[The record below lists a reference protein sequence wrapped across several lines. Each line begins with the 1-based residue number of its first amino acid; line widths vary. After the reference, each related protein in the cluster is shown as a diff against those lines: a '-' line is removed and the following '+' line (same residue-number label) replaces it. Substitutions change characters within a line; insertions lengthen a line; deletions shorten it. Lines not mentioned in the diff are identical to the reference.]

1 MKRESVKR
9 RSSLTISL
17 RSFVLP
23 SSSLSGDVAGVDV
36 GSKMSGDLSS
46 WHIGVLHDVE
56 PFSRWS

>member
-36 GSKMSGDLSS
+36 GSKMSGDLSA
-46 WHIGVLHDVE
+46 
-56 PFSRWS
+56 